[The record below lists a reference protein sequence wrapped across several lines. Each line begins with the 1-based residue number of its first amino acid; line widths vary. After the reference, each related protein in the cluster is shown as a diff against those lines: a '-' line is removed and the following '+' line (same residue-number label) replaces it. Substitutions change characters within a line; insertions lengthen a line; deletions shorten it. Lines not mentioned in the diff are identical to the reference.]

1 MPNQLAKNKRRK
13 SIAEHEAVLAALEEV
28 ARIEGTTSMALMREA
43 IRDTIRK
50 HTSKNLQTN
59 RLRKAVMSCAPKPD
73 RHFSSPT
80 QLSRFKRSQREFDQI
95 LLDLHLADPETVE
108 KRNSIISP
116 ASRIRVLELEPKMYK

>member
-13 SIAEHEAVLAALEEV
+13 SLAEHEAVLIALEEV
-28 ARIEGTTSMALMREA
+28 ARMEGTSSMALMREA

-50 HTSKNLQTN
+50 HTSDSLHSN

-73 RHFSSPT
+73 RHFSSAA

-95 LLDLHLADPETVE
+95 LLDLHLTDPETVE

-116 ASRIRVLELEPKMYK
+116 ASKIRVLELEPANGE